1 MFCACGA
8 KEEEDANGMESR
20 PASGLDLSARW
31 SVLELAK
38 QKITSTIKE
47 RELERTTGKR
57 REK

>member
-1 MFCACGA
+1 
-8 KEEEDANGMESR
+8 MESR